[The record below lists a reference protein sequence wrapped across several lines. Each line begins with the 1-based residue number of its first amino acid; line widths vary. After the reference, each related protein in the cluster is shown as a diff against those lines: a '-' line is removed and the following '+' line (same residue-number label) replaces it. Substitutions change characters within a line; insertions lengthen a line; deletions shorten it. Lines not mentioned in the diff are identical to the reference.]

1 MWRMQ
6 RNTMFGKVPSPISG
20 AGRRTLTTDLDL
32 DSESRW
38 SEGSMESESCAS
50 YDVPAR
56 NLADHAS
63 QGLAHASSGRG
74 EGETE
79 KINAAICRH
88 QGHGQMT

>member
-1 MWRMQ
+1 MWQMQ
-6 RNTMFGKVPSPISG
+6 HNTMFGKVPSPISG
-20 AGRRTLTTDLDL
+20 AGRRTRTADLDP
-32 DSESRW
+32 DSESRS

-56 NLADHAS
+56 NLADQAS